1 MVSRELVGF
10 GHQLSKSLKD
20 VGEIRAILLGT
31 DFRRFLLT
39 KEKTVSPWP

>member
-20 VGEIRAILLGT
+20 MGEIRAILPGT
-31 DFRRFLLT
+31 DFRQFLWAG
-39 KEKTVSPWP
+39 EMA